1 MVLKHKAQFNY
12 KLNSHYLLG
21 GVWLANTGMG
31 WHFSCLHSE
40 KAAAHQGRLLLLE
53 LEELEAGWVC
63 ARAQGCRWVLLVL
76 PLAHIPWG
84 SGAQLLLLRR
94 ESYSI
99 KIREQ
104 MLVRLGH
111 GVFLLFTAS
120 QRDLHNQ

>member
-63 ARAQGCRWVLLVL
+63 APSSGLQVGAAGAPPGSHPLGLRSPAPALQKGELQHQNQRTDAGL
-76 PLAHIPWG
+76 PWPQCLSAVHSFPE
-84 SGAQLLLLRR
+84 RPP
-94 ESYSI
+94 
-99 KIREQ
+99 
-104 MLVRLGH
+104 
-111 GVFLLFTAS
+111 
-120 QRDLHNQ
+120 